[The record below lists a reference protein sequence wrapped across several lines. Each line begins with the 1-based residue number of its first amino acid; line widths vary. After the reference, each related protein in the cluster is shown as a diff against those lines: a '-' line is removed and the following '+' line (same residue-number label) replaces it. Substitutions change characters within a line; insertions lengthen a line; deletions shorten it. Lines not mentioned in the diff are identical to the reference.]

1 MFRKLSAPS
10 VNRQTRTGFLK
21 TSPYREI
28 ILFAIPIV
36 ILLTVMVTGFVYEGS
51 QQFSELAQAFLH
63 GHLNFLRPI
72 GGVGQDPVLY
82 HGRIYW
88 GEGPFPALLLMP
100 CVGLFNLF
108 HIFFYQGYLKW
119 ILILGIFYFIFKL
132 ARKLSYTI
140 EDSLILILGFALGSV
155 FIGVMSI
162 SSSWFFAQVLT
173 TFLLFWGL
181 YEFFTHKR
189 WWLIG
194 IICGLVLIT
203 RATAA
208 PIFIFFGLEFW
219 QSIGKNPRKLAKIA
233 QLCLPVA
240 GAVILLGVYN
250 FIRFHNPLNGGYT
263 YQLLSTASA
272 ESRSY
277 GVLV

>member
-1 MFRKLSAPS
+1 
-10 VNRQTRTGFLK
+10 
-21 TSPYREI
+21 
-28 ILFAIPIV
+28 
-36 ILLTVMVTGFVYEGS
+36 
-51 QQFSELAQAFLH
+51 
-63 GHLNFLRPI
+63 
-72 GGVGQDPVLY
+72 
-82 HGRIYW
+82 
-88 GEGPFPALLLMP
+88 MP

-194 IICGLVLIT
+194 IICGLVLVIT

-219 QSIGKNPRKLAKIA
+219 QWIRQFPGGFVAFPSFP
-233 QLCLPVA
+233 CPVA

-250 FIRFHNPLNGGYT
+250 FIRFHNPFNGGYT

-277 GVLV
+277 GVFSLTHLPANLYSAFLRAR